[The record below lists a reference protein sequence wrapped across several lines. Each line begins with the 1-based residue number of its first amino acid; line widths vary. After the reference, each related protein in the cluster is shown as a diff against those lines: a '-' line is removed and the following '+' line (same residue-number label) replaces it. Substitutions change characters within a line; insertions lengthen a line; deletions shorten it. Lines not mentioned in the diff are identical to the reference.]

1 MTGGDPNATQRD
13 TSGSVVAELAAAGF
27 DDAVEI
33 GRGGFGTVFRCA
45 QPSLDRVVAVKV
57 LIADLD
63 EDNRARF
70 FREQRAAGRLIGHP
84 HIVSVLHADIT
95 GQGRPFLVM
104 PYYAQGSLDA
114 RIRDSGPLDLQE
126 ALRLGVKMAGALE
139 TAHRFG
145 VVHRDV
151 KPANILFTVYGEPAL
166 ADFGIAHF
174 AGGFHTATGVVTG
187 TPAFTAPEVIAGEP
201 PGPAADVYGLGATLF
216 AAITGHA
223 AFERRSSEQ
232 VVAQFVRITSE
243 PIPDLRDFGI
253 PEDVGAVVEHAMG
266 ADAAARPSAAEL
278 GAQLQ
283 ASQRLHGYPVDE
295 MVLHT
300 PQADDA
306 GSLES
311 KEPFPAV
318 LHGGS
323 PSKTSAG
330 GDRRGTVPAELTSF
344 VDRRTA
350 LTEATNALSSSRL
363 VTLTGIGGVGKTRL
377 AVRVAAGAKARFA
390 DGVAFVELGEVRD
403 ESLVVGIVAGALGLP
418 DRSVRP
424 LREMLVEFLSDRELL
439 IVLDNC
445 EQVISAVAELAGSLL
460 RACSGL
466 RILATSREPI
476 GVDGELLLPIR
487 PLAVPDP
494 DRLPRSLSQHDAV
507 KLFADRAGATVAGF
521 EITDDNVITI
531 AQICRQ
537 LDGLPLPI
545 ELAAAR
551 LRAMSPD
558 QILQRLT
565 DRFAL
570 LSRGTR
576 SAPPRQQ
583 TLRMCIDW
591 SHDLCTP
598 AEQQVWAQLSVFAGG
613 FDFDAARFV
622 CGDGP
627 DAADLL
633 DTLASLVDKSILVRE
648 ESGASVQFRMLGTV
662 REYGREKAR
671 RAGDY
676 LELCRR
682 HRDWYERRAQDAYA
696 GCAGAQ
702 VREWI
707 TRLHR
712 DQSNLRQALE
722 FCVADSPAVGLRIA
736 AAIWPFWFCQGALSE
751 GRRWLDRLV
760 AHRTGPLTV
769 DEAAAR
775 YSACLMAA
783 VQGDL
788 PAAAVVVREERTLAE
803 QTTDL
808 LTRAHIDFA
817 DGVLALYKGNAGSAR
832 RYFEKAIEV
841 YAQRGDVLFQIDAE
855 TNLGLTYQLCDDI
868 DRAIECYEHALA
880 LADEKRETIYRS
892 YLLCAL
898 AVALWRQGNPAR
910 ATKVLVESLQVSRT
924 LNDRTNSSACLQIL
938 AWIAAEQRDAERAV
952 VLTAAAEQIGRSVGT
967 GPVSIP
973 DLAVHHEEYER
984 FTRQVMTEKTYSA
997 ARREG
1002 AALSF
1007 DAAIAYALRE
1017 HKSPAS
1023 NDPVGRKVTKRER
1036 EVAFL
1041 VAEGLTNR
1049 EIATRLVISPR
1060 TAQGHVEHLLT
1071 KLGFTS
1077 RAQIAAWIAASQ
1089 NATPEPGKP
1098 AAGVSG
1104 REP

>member
-1 MTGGDPNATQRD
+1 MTGSDPHATQRD

-45 QPSLDRVVAVKV
+45 QPSLDRMVAVKV

-63 EDNRARF
+63 EENRARF
-70 FREQRAAGRLIGHP
+70 FREQRAAGRLTGHP
-84 HIVSVLHADIT
+84 NIVSVLHAGTT
-95 GQGRPFLVM
+95 GGDRPYLVM
-104 PYYAQGSLDA
+104 PYYAHGSLDA
-114 RIRDSGPLDLQE
+114 RLRGSGPLDLQQ
-126 ALRLGVKMAGALE
+126 ALRLGVKLAGALE
-139 TAHRFG
+139 TAHRCG
-145 VVHRDV
+145 VLHRDA

-166 ADFGIAHF
+166 ADFGIAHI

-187 TPAFTAPEVIAGEP
+187 TPAFTAPEVIAGAP

-232 VVAQFVRITSE
+232 VVAQFVRIASE
-243 PIPDLRDFGI
+243 PIPNLRDYSI
-253 PEDVGAVVEHAMG
+253 PEDVGSVVERAMG
-266 ADAAARPSAAEL
+266 ADAGGRPSAAEL

-283 ASQRLHGYPVDE
+283 ASQRRHGFPVDE
-295 MVLHT
+295 MAVHT

-311 KEPFPAV
+311 EEPFPAV
-318 LHGGS
+318 LPRGGFSRS
-323 PSKTSAG
+323 PAG

-344 VDRRTA
+344 VDRRTE

-363 VTLTGIGGVGKTRL
+363 VTLTGTGGVGKTRL

-424 LREMLVEFLSDRELL
+424 LREILVEFLSDRELL

-445 EQVISAVAELAGSLL
+445 EHVVSAVAELAGSLL

-476 GVDGELLLPIR
+476 GVDGESLLPIR

-507 KLFADRAGATVAGF
+507 KLFADRAGAAVAGF
-521 EITDDNVITI
+521 EITDDNMITI
-531 AQICRQ
+531 ARICRQ

-565 DRFAL
+565 DRFTL
-570 LSRGTR
+570 LIRGTR

-622 CGDGP
+622 CGGAP
-627 DAADLL
+627 EAADLL

-648 ESGASVQFRMLGTV
+648 ESGASVRFRMLGTV

-671 RAGDY
+671 IAGDY

-682 HRDWYERRAQDAYA
+682 HRDWCERKAQDAYA
-696 GCAGAQ
+696 GWAGAQ
-702 VREWI
+702 VLEWI
-707 TRLHR
+707 TRLRR

-722 FCVADSPAVGLRIA
+722 FCVSDSPAVGLRIA

-751 GRRWLDRLV
+751 GRRWLDRLL
-760 AHRTGPLTV
+760 ACRTGPLTV

-775 YSACLMAA
+775 YGACVMAA

-788 PAAAVVVREERTLAE
+788 PAAAVVVREGRTLTE
-803 QTTDL
+803 QTTDPL
-808 LTRAHIDFA
+808 IRAHIDFA
-817 DGVLALYKGNAGSAR
+817 DGVVALFDRNLDSAR
-832 RYFEKAIEV
+832 RYLEKAIGV
-841 YAQRGDVLFQIDAE
+841 YAQRGDVLFQIDAG
-855 TNLGLTYQLCDDI
+855 TNLGLTYQLRHDI

-880 LADEKRETIYRS
+880 LADESGETIYRS
-892 YLLCAL
+892 YLLCSL

-910 ATKVLVESLQVSRT
+910 ATKLLGSALQVSRT
-924 LNDRTNSSACLQIL
+924 VNDRTNSSACLQVM

-967 GPVSIP
+967 GPVLIP
-973 DLAVHHEEYER
+973 DMAVYQEECVR
-984 FTRQVMTEKTYSA
+984 FTRQATTEKTYSA

-1002 AALSF
+1002 AALSV

-1017 HKSPAS
+1017 SPAS
-1023 NDPVGRKVTKRER
+1023 NDPVGRKLTKRER

-1089 NATPEPGKP
+1089 NATPGPGKP
-1098 AAGVSG
+1098 AAAVSG